1 MQQTVKVKNT
11 KFVRDLNTRALI
23 NTDTV
28 SLEDYKSKRNQLV
41 MEKSEINNLN
51 TEITELKSE
60 LSEIKDL
67 MRKLLTK

>member
-1 MQQTVKVKNT
+1 MQQPIKVKNT
-11 KFVRDLNTRALI
+11 KFVRDPNTRALI

-28 SLEDYKSKRNQLV
+28 SLEQYKSRRNQSAD
-41 MEKSEINNLN
+41 EKSEINKLN

-67 MRKLLTK
+67 MQKLLTK